1 VTAVLESV
9 IVHPATVMGR
19 NRFDSDRLVP
29 VWRA

>member
-1 VTAVLESV
+1 V